1 MALQQQQQQQQSTNE
16 ENSKPILKKEE
27 SVPVTIEEITVS
39 QPETTGSFII

>member
-27 SVPVTIEEITVS
+27 SIPVTIEEITVS
-39 QPETTGSFII
+39 PETTGSFII